1 METLAE
7 KFHIIEG
14 SRVHGTI
21 DLDSLT
27 NFPQPMF
34 KTPEFVKYNGTRDP
48 CEQLHMFCKKMAPYG
63 DNHPL
68 LCQNFPNS
76 LTGHVVT
83 WYVRLEKTSSWRE
96 IANSFL
102 EYSLFNTEIAP
113 DHTVLQRTEK
123 KSKESFCEYA

>member
-34 KTPEFVKYNGTRDP
+34 KTPEFVKYDGTRDP

-83 WYVRLEKTSSWRE
+83 WYVRLEK
-96 IANSFL
+96 
-102 EYSLFNTEIAP
+102 IAP